1 METDSRPLTADALPE
16 RLADIFRLLKTGRHL
31 CADDGLE
38 YRDLRCNEDTYR
50 VLFGALG
57 YELVSH
63 GQGFF
68 YFKGSKYLSTKRLK
82 AITLFM
88 FILFQDLEEKKFQE
102 ADRAWER
109 KLLMRTFKIAE
120 LPHFDTSPRRSI
132 LSAVGVSDVMTLR
145 DIVLLPME
153 RMGMLATTAKGEFE
167 FRAPIYRFV
176 DLCMQFSGATWG
188 TNTNAQSSRSDAPA
202 DPEMKNAT
210 MDVEDHD
217 PEENSV

>member
-1 METDSRPLTADALPE
+1 METESRPLTADALPE
-16 RLADIFRLLKTGRHL
+16 RLADIFRLLRGGRHL
-31 CADDGLE
+31 CADDGAD
-38 YRDLRCNEDTYR
+38 YRDIRSNEDTYR
-50 VLFGALG
+50 VLFVALG

-120 LPHFDTSPRRSI
+120 LPHFATPQRRSV
-132 LSAVGVSDVMTLR
+132 LSLVGVAESTLR
-145 DIVLLPME
+145 DTVLTPME

-176 DLCMQFSGATWG
+176 DLCMQFSGETWG
-188 TNTNAQSSRSDAPA
+188 TNTHSQQSSSDTPS
-202 DPEMKNAT
+202 DPDLKNAT
-210 MDVEDHD
+210 TDVEDRD
-217 PEENSV
+217 PEENNI